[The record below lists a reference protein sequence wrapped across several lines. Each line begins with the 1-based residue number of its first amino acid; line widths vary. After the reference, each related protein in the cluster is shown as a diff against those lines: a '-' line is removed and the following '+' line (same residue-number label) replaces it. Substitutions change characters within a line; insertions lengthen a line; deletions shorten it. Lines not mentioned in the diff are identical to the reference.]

1 MLNKAMI
8 VLSASASLLACAS
21 TPSRAA
27 EQPSG
32 ATIKATAVRLL
43 QPTNAGRL
51 EQLQTILREQ
61 SLAFELQTVPNP
73 KKRSDNRSEGQNILV
88 NSGEVQREPV
98 MLVGAHFDAATLAD
112 GRLSGGM
119 VDNAASVAV
128 LVHLA
133 AALKSEPLRHP
144 VRFMFFD
151 LEEQGLVGS
160 RHFASSPAKAGVAAM
175 INVDTLQ
182 GGDTVIYGPAGDVGH
197 ERLYR
202 EMRAVCAAANF
213 GCLEFPRFPPS
224 DDVTFRAAGVSSI
237 SLAVLPRIEAHQ
249 LWLMLN
255 AGQQSGLEAG
265 FVPDVLR
272 TIHTPADQP
281 DKLDPQALAIAYRAL
296 ADLLRRLD
304 QDQG

>member
-1 MLNKAMI
+1 MRIGL
-8 VLSASASLLACAS
+8 VLLAGFLLLGCASAEK
-21 TPSRAA
+21 RAVA
-27 EQPSG
+27 EPSG
-32 ATIKATAVRLL
+32 ATLRATAVRLL
-43 QPTNAGRL
+43 QPTNAARL
-51 EQLQTILREQ
+51 EQLQAILREQ
-61 SLAFELQTVPNP
+61 SLAFDLQTVPNT
-73 KKRSDNRSEGQNILV
+73 KRQGDTRSEGQNILV
-88 NSGEVQREPV
+88 NSGESQREPAI
-98 MLVGAHFDAATLAD
+98 LVGAHLDAATLPD

-133 AALKSEPLRHP
+133 AALKSQPLRHA

-160 RHFASSPAKAGVAAM
+160 RHFANSPAKAGVAAM

-182 GGDTVIYGPAGDVGH
+182 GGDTVIYGPAADVRH

-202 EMRAVCAAANF
+202 EMRAVCAAAEF

-224 DDVTFRAAGVSSI
+224 DDVSFRAAGVPSI
-237 SLAVLPRIEAHQ
+237 SLAVLPRVEAHQ
-249 LWLMLN
+249 LWLLLN
-255 AGQQSGLEAG
+255 GGRPSGLEAG
-265 FVPDVLR
+265 FVPEVLR

-296 ADLLRRLD
+296 ADLLLRLD
-304 QDQG
+304 QDPG